1 MVSNNKSNPY
11 VSVVM
16 PVFNGARY
24 ISGAIDSILTQDYQ
38 DFEFIVVDDGSTDQT
53 ASMLSL
59 IKDPRLKVITHKNN
73 MGIVTSLND
82 GVRASKGKYIAR
94 MDSDDLS
101 DPKRF
106 SIQVDYL
113 DKHRDCAAVGSFVRL
128 IDPAGKTLYTIEQ
141 PTRDLAIKSHLLQD
155 SCIAHGSVM
164 MRKSA
169 IEEVGLYNDSSDVVH
184 AEDYDLFVRFAAKYK
199 LANVPEYLYV
209 RIEHDHSISHIHS
222 KTQQQSARY
231 ISQRAQ
237 KLIRIPVKPLFSI
250 LMPTHN
256 KARYIKDAIESVQNQ
271 TFRDFEL
278 VIIDDKSTDNTAELV
293 MPYLV
298 DPRII
303 FLQNPQNLGKSR
315 TRNRLVK
322 ESLADIF
329 GELDSDDTLTSD
341 AISNM
346 YQSHIDHP
354 KHGYIY
360 SQFVYCDKN
369 LKQTKVGFCRSGREG
384 ETNLHAHYASAFRT
398 YKREYFNKTSGFDVT
413 LSGAE
418 DIDMVYKIEE
428 VAPILF
434 VDKIFYNYRLVNDS
448 KKDNFPGLVAHAKAK
463 IYAYRRRLSS
473 NTNNISLLSLIK
485 QIANMMYSYLK
496 QLI

>member
-1 MVSNNKSNPY
+1 
-11 VSVVM
+11 M

-53 ASMLSL
+53 SIMLSS

-113 DKHRDCAAVGSFVRL
+113 DRHRDCAAVGSFVRL

-141 PTRDLAIKSHLLQD
+141 PTRDLAIKRHLLQD
-155 SCIAHGSVM
+155 SCLAHGSVM

-169 IEEVGLYNDSSDVVH
+169 IAEVGLYSDSSDVVH

-199 LANVPEYLYV
+199 LANVPEYLYT

-222 KTQQQSARY
+222 KTQQQSARH
-231 ISQRAQ
+231 ISQKAQ
-237 KLIRIPVKPLFSI
+237 ESIGIPNKSKFSI
-250 LMPTHN
+250 LMPTYN
-256 KARYIKDAIESVQNQ
+256 KAKYIKEAIESALAQSYINW
-271 TFRDFEL
+271 EL
-278 VIIDDKSTDNTAELV
+278 VIIDDGSTDNTENIV
-293 MPYLV
+293 KPYLK
-298 DPRII
+298 DRRII
-303 FLQNPQNLGKSR
+303 YLKNPLNIGKAR

-329 GELDSDDTLTSD
+329 GELDSDDALTPE
-341 AISNM
+341 AIEVMVKAHEKNNNC
-346 YQSHIDHP
+346 
-354 KHGYIY
+354 GLIY
-360 SQFVYCDKN
+360 SQFSFCNEK
-369 LKQTKVGFCRSGREG
+369 LIEQGVGFCRDGENG
-384 ETNLHAHYASAFRT
+384 ETNLHNHYASAFRT
-398 YKREYFNKTSGFDVT
+398 YKRSLYDKTSGFDVT
-413 LSGAE
+413 LPGSE
-418 DIDMVYKIEE
+418 DIDLIYKMEE
-428 VAPILF
+428 VAPIHF
-434 VDKIFYNYRLVNDS
+434 VDKVLYHYRFISDRDS
-448 KKDNFPGLVAHAKAK
+448 HDKTVGLFSHAKAK
-463 IYAYRRRLSS
+463 CYAYLRRRQTDIPNL
-473 NTNNISLLSLIK
+473 TFFQLLR
-485 QIANMMYSYLK
+485 
-496 QLI
+496 QLINLGYSML